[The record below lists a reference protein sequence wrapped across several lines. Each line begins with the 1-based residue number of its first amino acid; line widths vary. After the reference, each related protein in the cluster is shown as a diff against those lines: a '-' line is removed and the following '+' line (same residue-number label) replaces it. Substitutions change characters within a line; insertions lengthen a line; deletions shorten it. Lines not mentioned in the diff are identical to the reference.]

1 MIKMKNKE
9 LLETLET
16 IGFRASKSQKSFYI
30 RKNFKT
36 VRISNHL
43 KYNQYKNENILNY
56 IYKNESQ
63 LIKIIKKLIIKGV
76 V

>member
-1 MIKMKNKE
+1 MEMENKK
-9 LLETLET
+9 LLETLEA
-16 IGFRASKSQKSFYI
+16 IGFRVSGSGKSFYI

-43 KYNQYKNENILNY
+43 KYNQYKNENLLNY
-56 IYKNESQ
+56 IYKNENQ

>member
-1 MIKMKNKE
+1 MKDKN
-9 LLETLET
+9 LLETLEA
-16 IGFRASKSQKSFYI
+16 IGFRASKSGKSFYI

-43 KYNQYKNENILNY
+43 KSNQYKNEKILNY
-56 IYKNESQ
+56 IYKNDNQ

>member
-1 MIKMKNKE
+1 MVKMKDKN
-9 LLETLET
+9 LLETLEA
-16 IGFRASKSQKSFYI
+16 IGFRSSRSQKSFYI

-43 KYNQYKNENILNY
+43 KYNKYKNENILNY

>member
-1 MIKMKNKE
+1 MVKMKDKN
-9 LLETLET
+9 LLETLEA

-43 KYNQYKNENILNY
+43 KHNQHKNEYMLNY

>member
-1 MIKMKNKE
+1 M
-9 LLETLET
+9 
-16 IGFRASKSQKSFYI
+16 
-30 RKNFKT
+30 

-43 KYNQYKNENILNY
+43 KHNQYKNENILNY
-56 IYKNESQ
+56 IYKNEIQ

>member
-1 MIKMKNKE
+1 MKNKE
-9 LLETLET
+9 LLETLEA
-16 IGFRASKSQKSFYI
+16 IGFRVSKGGKSFYI

-43 KYNQYKNENILNY
+43 KHNQYKNENILNY

>member
-1 MIKMKNKE
+1 MKDKN
-9 LLETLET
+9 LLETLEA
-16 IGFRASKSQKSFYI
+16 IGFRVSKSQKSFYI

-36 VRISNHL
+36 VRISNHF
-43 KYNQYKNENILNY
+43 KYNHYKNENILNY
-56 IYKNESQ
+56 IYKNENQ